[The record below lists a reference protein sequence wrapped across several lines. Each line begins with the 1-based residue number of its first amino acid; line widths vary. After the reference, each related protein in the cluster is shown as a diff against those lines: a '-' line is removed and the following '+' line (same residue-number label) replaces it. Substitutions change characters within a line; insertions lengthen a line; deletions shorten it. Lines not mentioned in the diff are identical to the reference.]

1 MFSSHPS
8 KPGFA
13 GGKADYCFKFI
24 GPLEVGQ
31 GGLMAVEVKRETVV
45 VDEIAAFIHP
55 DEPTPSGRDVIAAVY
70 VNGVEVDQITIAEGT
85 RDATPVLIDPQL
97 TIEADDKV
105 TAKILQVGNGRRG
118 GTLTI
123 YLRIAA

>member
-13 GGKADYCFKFI
+13 GGKADYRFTFI
-24 GPLEVGQ
+24 GPLEADQ
-31 GGLMAVEVKRETVV
+31 DGLMPVEVKRDLVV
-45 VDEIAAFIHP
+45 VDQIEAYIHP
-55 DEPTPSGRDVIAAVY
+55 DEEAPTGRDIIAAVY
-70 VNGVEVDQITIAEGT
+70 VNGVEIDQITIAAGT

-97 TIEADDKV
+97 TIEANDKV
-105 TAKILQVGNGRRG
+105 TAKLLQVGSGRRG

>member
-13 GGKADYCFKFI
+13 GGKADYRFVFI

-31 GGLMAVEVKRETVV
+31 DELIPVDVKRETVV

-55 DEPTPSGRDVIAAVY
+55 DADAPSGRDIIAAVY
-70 VNGVEVDQITIAEGT
+70 VNGVEVDQITIADGAH
-85 RDATPVLIDPQL
+85 DATPVLIDPQL

-105 TAKILQVGNGRRG
+105 TAKILQVGSGRRG
-118 GTLTI
+118 GSLTI

>member
-13 GGKADYCFKFI
+13 GGKADYRFVFI
-24 GPLEVGQ
+24 GPLEIGQ
-31 GGLMAVEVKRETVV
+31 DGLMPVEVKRETVV

-55 DEPTPSGRDVIAAVY
+55 DEDAPSGRDVIAALY
-70 VNGVEVDQITIAEGT
+70 LNGVEIDQITITDGT
-85 RDATPVLIDPQL
+85 YDATPVLIDPQL

-105 TAKILQVGNGRRG
+105 TAKILQVGSGRRG